1 MISFLR
7 GELAEKNAPLLVVDV
22 GGVGYE
28 LSASL
33 TTFASLPALGQ
44 QVQLLTHFVVR
55 EDSQQLYGFA
65 DDAERALF
73 RALIRISGVGPKLAL
88 GLLSGMDVAAFARCV
103 REKDIAALTRL
114 PGVGKKTAERL
125 VVEMHDTMAQWP
137 QAGSEPA
144 GAGASSPA
152 TSQAAILADAETA
165 LVALGYKP
173 TEASRAIAALNIE
186 DYDST
191 EQLIRAALQTMLNR

>member
-7 GELAEKNAPLLVVDV
+7 GELADKNAPLLVVDV

-28 LSASL
+28 LNASL
-33 TTFASLPALGQ
+33 TTFARLPALGE

-55 EDSQQLYGFA
+55 EDAQQLYGFA
-65 DDAERALF
+65 DAEERELF
-73 RALIRISGVGPKLAL
+73 RALIKISGVGPKLAL
-88 GLLSGMDVAAFARCV
+88 GLLSGMDVAAFSRCV
-103 REKDIAALTRL
+103 RDKDIAALTKL

-125 VVEMHDTMAQWP
+125 VVEMQDTMASWP
-137 QAGSEPA
+137 VSGDDPA
-144 GAGASSPA
+144 AVAARSPRA
-152 TSQAAILADAETA
+152 SQASILADAETA

-173 TEASRAIAALNIE
+173 TEASRAIAALDVT
-186 DYDST
+186 DYDSS